1 MERRMLNF
9 FDIVIASLG
18 VWRLAHMLKHE
29 AGPWDVFIRIREKLG
44 NGMLGKLM
52 DCVWCSSV
60 WLAIIFFVPGTK
72 ILVIVLAISALAIFL
87 ELAHGLMLRTEI
99 GKSNIS
105 QYELD
110 MGNSGIP
117 RGRANI
123 QSPRDN

>member
-1 MERRMLNF
+1 MLNF

-29 AGPWDVFIRIREKLG
+29 AGPWDVFIRTREKLG

-72 ILVIVLAISALAIFL
+72 TLVIVLAISALATFL
-87 ELAHGLMLRTEI
+87 ELAHGLMLRTEYNLYTT
-99 GKSNIS
+99 SNS
-105 QYELD
+105 
-110 MGNSGIP
+110 SGGVP
-117 RGRANI
+117 GRGADVLGARSHDK
-123 QSPRDN
+123 QDV